1 MKIGVLGA
9 GTIGST
15 VARKLSAAGHD
26 VKVANSRGPETIDP
40 QILVSGAR
48 AVVADEA
55 VEDVEVL
62 VSSIPLNRMVGVA
75 PLLRRIS
82 DDAVLIDTSN
92 YYPARDGRIAAID
105 DGQVES
111 VWVSEM
117 LGRPVAKTWNA
128 IGSGSLAAKGTENG
142 SPARI
147 AIAVAADRDRDR
159 EVAMGLVNDTGFD
172 PFYSGSITDSW
183 RHQPGSPAYS
193 TNLSYEEIEVALAL
207 ADRDRI
213 PNRRDLQVAVVT
225 ERTDNFTRPVPN
237 MGDWLVQLN
246 RAIYIGVYPFMK

>member
-1 MKIGVLGA
+1 MFQPLGA

-26 VKVANSRGPETIDP
+26 AMVANSEGPATIDP

-48 AVVADEA
+48 AVVADEV

-75 PLLRRIS
+75 PLLRRIAG
-82 DDAVLIDTSN
+82 DAVLIDTSN
-92 YYPARDGRIAAID
+92 YYPARDGCIAAID
-105 DGQVES
+105 DGQVGS

-117 LGRPVAKTWNA
+117 LGRPVAKTRNA
-128 IGSGSLAAKGTENG
+128 IGSGSLAAKGTEKA

-147 AIAVAADRDRDR
+147 AIAVAADRDPDR
-159 EVAMGLVNDTGFD
+159 EVARGLVNDTGFD
-172 PFYSGSITDSW
+172 PFYSKGSITDPC

-193 TNLSYEEIEVALAL
+193 TNLSYQEIEVALAL

-213 PNRRDLQVAVVT
+213 PNRRDRRIAVVT
-225 ERTDNFTRPVPN
+225 ERTDNGMTEETI
-237 MGDWLVQLN
+237 
-246 RAIYIGVYPFMK
+246 A